1 MYFRHV
7 KQKFLAQ
14 EAKRSF
20 LWTIT
25 SDTAEVVRDGEQ
37 EELGEC
43 LLQVG
48 WDVVKEGVGKA
59 WEGLGWR
66 WSGD

>member
-20 LWTIT
+20 LYTIT
-25 SDTAEVVRDGEQ
+25 SDTAEVVREGEQ
-37 EELGEC
+37 EELG
-43 LLQVG
+43 
-48 WDVVKEGVGKA
+48 A
-59 WEGLGWR
+59 
-66 WSGD
+66 